1 MIAVPLCEGGGDG
14 FGGESSEVEDGV
26 VHVRSI
32 APMDE
37 RRVENVAVAFAALI
51 AERNPSSMA
60 LSGGSTARQCY
71 EAAAA
76 MEVDW
81 SETTFWFGDERF
93 VPVADPDS
101 NEGMARAAWLDQ
113 VRAAS
118 VASMSDAGPTVEQA
132 AENYDAQLRAAG
144 GVDLMHLGL
153 GPDGHTASLF
163 PDSRSLDVNDRW
175 VISAGDELH
184 PHPRMTVTYP
194 AIAASRLVV
203 VTVAGAEKR
212 DALARVRAGDRS
224 APAARIEAD
233 EVIWLVDDEAA
244 G

>member
-1 MIAVPLCEGGGDG
+1 M
-14 FGGESSEVEDGV
+14 

-32 APMDE
+32 AAMDE
-37 RRVENVAVAFAALI
+37 RRVKNVAVAFAALI
-51 AERNPSSMA
+51 TERTPRSIA
-60 LSGGSTARQCY
+60 LSGGSTAQQCY

-93 VPVADPDS
+93 VPVGDPDS
-101 NEGMARAAWLDQ
+101 NEGMARATWLDGVQ
-113 VRAAS
+113 TRS
-118 VASMSDAGPTVEQA
+118 IESMTNAGTTVEVA
-132 AENYDAQLRAAG
+132 AKNYDERLRAAG

-163 PDSRSLDVNDRW
+163 PDGPSLTVDDRW
-175 VISAGDELH
+175 VIEAGDELH
-184 PHPRMTVTYP
+184 PHPRLTVTYP

-212 DALARVRAGDRS
+212 EALARVRAGDRT
-224 APAARIEAD
+224 APAARIEAE
-233 EVIWLVDDEAA
+233 EVIWLVDDEA
-244 G
+244 GG

>member
-1 MIAVPLCEGGGDG
+1 
-14 FGGESSEVEDGV
+14 
-26 VHVRSI
+26 
-32 APMDE
+32 MDE

-51 AERNPSSMA
+51 AERNPSSIA

-71 EAAAA
+71 EAAA
-76 MEVDW
+76 ELEYDW

-93 VPVADPDS
+93 VSVNDPDS
-101 NEGMARAAWLDQ
+101 NEGMARATWLD
-113 VRAAS
+113 RIPGRS
-118 VASMSDAGPTVEQA
+118 IESMTGAGPTPALA
-132 AENYDAQLRAAG
+132 AAHYDAQLRAAG

-163 PDSRSLDVNDRW
+163 PGSATVDVDDRW
-175 VISAGDELH
+175 VVEAGDELH
-184 PHPRMTVTYP
+184 PHPRLTVTYP
-194 AIAASRLVV
+194 AIAASQLVV

-224 APAARIEAD
+224 APAARIEAN
-233 EVIWLVDDEAA
+233 EVIWLVDDEAT

>member
-1 MIAVPLCEGGGDG
+1 
-14 FGGESSEVEDGV
+14 
-26 VHVRSI
+26 
-32 APMDE
+32 MDE
-37 RRVENVAVAFAALI
+37 RRVENVAAAFAALV
-51 AERNPSSMA
+51 AERTPSSIA
-60 LSGGSTARQCY
+60 LSGGSTAQQCY

-76 MEVDW
+76 LEVDW

-93 VPVADPDS
+93 VPVADTDS
-101 NEGMARAAWLDQ
+101 NEGMARDAWLDQ
-113 VRAAS
+113 VRARS
-118 VASMSDAGPTVEQA
+118 IESMTDAGPTVEDA
-132 AENYDAQLRAAG
+132 AQNYDARLRAVG

-163 PDSRSLDVNDRW
+163 PGSDTLAITDRW

-184 PHPRMTVTYP
+184 PHPRMTVTYR

-212 DALARVRAGDRS
+212 NALARVRAGDRS
-224 APAARIEAD
+224 APAARIEAE
-233 EVIWLVDDEAA
+233 EVVWLVDDEAA

>member
-1 MIAVPLCEGGGDG
+1 
-14 FGGESSEVEDGV
+14 
-26 VHVRSI
+26 
-32 APMDE
+32 MDE
-37 RRVENVAVAFAALI
+37 RRVENVAGAFAALV
-51 AERNPSSMA
+51 AERTPSSIA
-60 LSGGSTARQCY
+60 LSGGSSAQQCY

-76 MEVDW
+76 LEVDW

-93 VPVADPDS
+93 VPVADTDS
-101 NEGMARAAWLDQ
+101 NEGMARDAWLDQ
-113 VRAAS
+113 VRARS
-118 VASMSDAGPTVEQA
+118 IESMTDAGPTVEDA
-132 AENYDAQLRAAG
+132 AQNYDARLRAVG

-163 PDSRSLDVNDRW
+163 PGSDTLAITDRW

-184 PHPRMTVTYP
+184 PHPRMTVTYR

-212 DALARVRAGDRS
+212 NALARVRAGDRS
-224 APAARIEAD
+224 APAARIEAE
-233 EVIWLVDDEAA
+233 EVVWLVDDEAA

>member
-1 MIAVPLCEGGGDG
+1 
-14 FGGESSEVEDGV
+14 
-26 VHVRSI
+26 
-32 APMDE
+32 MDE
-37 RRVENVAVAFAALI
+37 RRVENVAGAFAALV
-51 AERNPSSMA
+51 AERTPSSIA
-60 LSGGSTARQCY
+60 LSGGSTAQQCY

-76 MEVDW
+76 LEVDW

-93 VPVADPDS
+93 VPVADTDS
-101 NEGMARAAWLDQ
+101 NEGMARDAWLDQ
-113 VRAAS
+113 VRARS
-118 VASMSDAGPTVEQA
+118 IESMTDAGPTVEDA
-132 AENYDAQLRAAG
+132 AQNYDARLRAVG

-163 PDSRSLDVNDRW
+163 PGSDTLAITDRW
-175 VISAGDELH
+175 VIPAGDELH

-212 DALARVRAGDRS
+212 NALARVRAGDRS
-224 APAARIEAD
+224 APAARIEA
-233 EVIWLVDDEAA
+233 EQVVWLVDDEAA

>member
-1 MIAVPLCEGGGDG
+1 
-14 FGGESSEVEDGV
+14 
-26 VHVRSI
+26 
-32 APMDE
+32 MDE
-37 RRVENVAVAFAALI
+37 RRVENVAGAFAALV
-51 AERNPSSMA
+51 AERTPSSIA

-76 MEVDW
+76 LEVDW

-93 VPVADPDS
+93 VPVADTDS
-101 NEGMARAAWLDQ
+101 NEGMARDAWLDQ
-113 VRAAS
+113 VRARS
-118 VASMSDAGPTVEQA
+118 IESMTDAGPTVEDA
-132 AENYDAQLRAAG
+132 AQNYDARLRAVG

-163 PDSRSLDVNDRW
+163 PGSDTLAITDRW
-175 VISAGDELH
+175 VIPAGDELH

-212 DALARVRAGDRS
+212 NALARVRAGDRS
-224 APAARIEAD
+224 APAARIEA
-233 EVIWLVDDEAA
+233 EQVVWLVDDEAA

>member
-1 MIAVPLCEGGGDG
+1 
-14 FGGESSEVEDGV
+14 
-26 VHVRSI
+26 
-32 APMDE
+32 MDE
-37 RRVENVAVAFAALI
+37 RRVENVAAAFAALV
-51 AERNPSSMA
+51 AERTPSSIA
-60 LSGGSTARQCY
+60 LSGGSTAQQCY

-76 MEVDW
+76 LEVDW

-93 VPVADPDS
+93 VPVADTDS
-101 NEGMARAAWLDQ
+101 NEGMARDAWLDQ
-113 VRAAS
+113 VRARS
-118 VASMSDAGPTVEQA
+118 IESMTDAGPTVEDA
-132 AENYDAQLRAAG
+132 AQNYDARLRAVG

-163 PDSRSLDVNDRW
+163 PGSDTLAITDRW

-212 DALARVRAGDRS
+212 NALARVRAGDRS
-224 APAARIEAD
+224 APAARIEAE
-233 EVIWLVDDEAA
+233 EVVWLVDDEAA

>member
-1 MIAVPLCEGGGDG
+1 
-14 FGGESSEVEDGV
+14 
-26 VHVRSI
+26 
-32 APMDE
+32 MDE
-37 RRVENVAVAFAALI
+37 RRVENVAGAFAALV
-51 AERNPSSMA
+51 AERTPSSIA
-60 LSGGSTARQCY
+60 LSGGSTAQQCY

-76 MEVDW
+76 LEVDW

-93 VPVADPDS
+93 VPVADTDS
-101 NEGMARAAWLDQ
+101 NEGMARDAWLDQ
-113 VRAAS
+113 VRARS
-118 VASMSDAGPTVEQA
+118 IESMTDAGPTVEDA
-132 AENYDAQLRAAG
+132 AQNYDARLRAVG

-163 PDSRSLDVNDRW
+163 PGSDTLAITDRW
-175 VISAGDELH
+175 VIPAGDELH

-212 DALARVRAGDRS
+212 NALARVRAGDRS
-224 APAARIEAD
+224 APAARIEAE
-233 EVIWLVDDEAA
+233 EVVWLVDDEAV

>member
-1 MIAVPLCEGGGDG
+1 MAHL
-14 FGGESSEVEDGV
+14 
-26 VHVRSI
+26 RSI

-60 LSGGSTARQCY
+60 LSGGSTAHQCY
-71 EAAAA
+71 EAAA
-76 MEVDW
+76 ELEYDW
-81 SETTFWFGDERF
+81 SDTTFWFGDERF
-93 VPVADPDS
+93 VPVSDPDS
-101 NEGMARAAWLDQ
+101 NEGMARTTWLD
-113 VRAAS
+113 RIPARNIE
-118 VASMSDAGPTVEQA
+118 SMAGAGPTPELA
-132 AENYDAQLRAAG
+132 AAHYDAQLRAAG

-163 PDSRSLDVNDRW
+163 PGSATVEVADRW
-175 VISAGDELH
+175 VVEAGDELH
-184 PHPRMTVTYP
+184 PHPRLTVTYP

-233 EVIWLVDDEAA
+233 EVIWLVEDEAA

>member
-1 MIAVPLCEGGGDG
+1 M
-14 FGGESSEVEDGV
+14 

-37 RRVENVAVAFAALI
+37 RRVENVAAAFAALV
-51 AERNPSSMA
+51 AERTPSSIA
-60 LSGGSTARQCY
+60 LSGGSSAQQCY

-76 MEVDW
+76 LEVDW

-93 VPVADPDS
+93 VPVADTDS
-101 NEGMARAAWLDQ
+101 NEGMARDAWLDQ
-113 VRAAS
+113 VRARS
-118 VASMSDAGPTVEQA
+118 IESMTDAGPTVEDA
-132 AENYDAQLRAAG
+132 AQNYDARLRAVG

-163 PDSRSLDVNDRW
+163 PGSDTLAITDRW

-184 PHPRMTVTYP
+184 PHPRMTVTYR

-212 DALARVRAGDRS
+212 NALARVRAGDRS
-224 APAARIEAD
+224 APAARIEAE
-233 EVIWLVDDEAA
+233 EVVWLVDDEAA

>member
-1 MIAVPLCEGGGDG
+1 
-14 FGGESSEVEDGV
+14 
-26 VHVRSI
+26 
-32 APMDE
+32 MDE
-37 RRVENVAVAFAALI
+37 RRVENVAGAFAALV
-51 AERNPSSMA
+51 AERTPSSIA
-60 LSGGSTARQCY
+60 LSGGSTAQQCY

-76 MEVDW
+76 LEVDW

-93 VPVADPDS
+93 VPVADTDS
-101 NEGMARAAWLDQ
+101 NEGMARDAWLDQ
-113 VRAAS
+113 VRARS
-118 VASMSDAGPTVEQA
+118 IESMTDAGPTVEDA
-132 AENYDAQLRAAG
+132 AQNYDARLRAVG

-163 PDSRSLDVNDRW
+163 PGSDTLAITDRW

-184 PHPRMTVTYP
+184 PHPRMTVTYR

-212 DALARVRAGDRS
+212 NALARVRAGDRS
-224 APAARIEAD
+224 APAARIEAE
-233 EVIWLVDDEAA
+233 EVVWLVDDEAA